1 MDNEQPH
8 QELVKCVVVGDTAV
22 GKTRLICARACN
34 KQVSMSQLLTTHVPT
49 VWAIDQYRIYKDV
62 LERSWEMVDGVNVSL
77 RLWDTFGD
85 HEKDRRFAYGRS
97 VRRTHTSWR
106 QVLGHD
112 KLILIAAAL
121 VSVIVQT
128 HVGTH
133 STVGCRSDV
142 VLLCFSITN
151 PVSLRNCKAMWYP
164 EIRRFCPQTPI
175 LLVGCK
181 SDLRYM
187 YKDEAYLSFFRDRS
201 PFVRPT
207 RKSDLMMPDQARAIA
222 KELGIHYYETSVL
235 TYYGV
240 NDVFE
245 NAIRAALI
253 ARRGQRFWMTNLKKV
268 QRPLLQAPFL
278 PPKPVPTE
286 LYIAGSTYT
295 ENMQTLWLTQTYTDI
310 ILVAGSVG
318 FSAHRFMLAAASP
331 AFHRLLTMDLNS
343 DMGARSSSESSM
355 VSTFGEATMGD
366 FNDDTEYLIRQSDNY
381 FKPSRVWEQLKR
393 RSSCQVLSTESNK
406 KIGVSKDLNHPA
418 FQTIRL
424 EQCESFDTH
433 RGRPTSSVQTVL
445 TLSKLVTPQ
454 AMQQCLQFLYTGTI
468 DSRFCELQVCSNTFV
483 VRQEIRQAA
492 EFLDLPELLVFVTN
506 IQSHEE
512 FLNTDLKQQ
521 YRKRLQDLCLGQ
533 GLFSDIVFQLDDGS
547 FAAHRPMLM
556 ARCDMM
562 KAMFSGDFRESNAKV
577 ILFPGVHEDTFHKLL
592 VYLYIDDVPT
602 ISPARCLGL
611 LELANRLCL
620 PRLVNLVERR
630 VVEELSRISAVEG
643 SDVVEHCLR
652 LLEPCK
658 IELEEQVVVFFQ
670 LHNADQLADWC
681 MNHLC
686 TNYNKLCKM
695 SPKLLKGLHPE
706 NQEYLCE
713 HRWPPVWSV
722 YKLYQHFV
730 DQTSLHAS
738 QILSS
743 ALSQNISDLAF
754 CDVGGNEGIL
764 MYLKDFDYYQ
774 KCAQERARE
783 EKPLLKRSR
792 HNSGCLCFTSNKSRR
807 GGVSERPLLAGNTV

>member
-1 MDNEQPH
+1 MIMDNEQPH

-34 KQVSMSQLLTTHVPT
+34 KHVSLSQLLTTHVPT

-62 LERSWEMVDGVNVSL
+62 LERSWEVVDGVNVSL

-97 VRRTHTSWR
+97 
-106 QVLGHD
+106 
-112 KLILIAAAL
+112 
-121 VSVIVQT
+121 
-128 HVGTH
+128 
-133 STVGCRSDV
+133 DV

-151 PVSLRNCKAMWYP
+151 PVSLRNCKVMWYP
-164 EIRRFCPQTPI
+164 EIRRFCPQTPV

-181 SDLRYM
+181 NDLRYM
-187 YKDEAYLSFFRDRS
+187 YRDETYLSFFRDRS

-207 RKSDLMMPDQARAIA
+207 RKSDLVMPDQARAIA
-222 KELGIHYYETSVL
+222 KELGVYYYETSVL

-240 NDVFE
+240 NEVFE

-253 ARRGQRFWMTNLKKV
+253 ARRQQRFWMTNLKKV
-268 QRPLLQAPFL
+268 QRPLLQAPFR
-278 PPKPVPTE
+278 PPMPPNPE
-286 LYIAGSTYT
+286 LHVAASTYT
-295 ENMQTLWLTQTYTDI
+295 ENVQALWLQQAYADV

-318 FSAHRFMLAAASP
+318 FSAHRFILAAASP
-331 AFHRLLTMDLNS
+331 AFHRLLMMDLSNEL
-343 DMGARSSSESSM
+343 GARSSSESSM

-393 RSSCQVLSTESNK
+393 RSSCQVLSTDSK
-406 KIGVSKDLNHPA
+406 QRLGVSRELNHPA
-418 FQTIRL
+418 FQAIRV
-424 EQCESFDTH
+424 EQCDSVECTTQ
-433 RGRPTSSVQTVL
+433 RGRSNNSMQTVV

-468 DSRFCELQVCSNTFV
+468 DSRFCELQ
-483 VRQEIRQAA
+483 EIRQAA
-492 EFLDLPELLVFVTN
+492 EFLDLPELLVFVSN
-506 IQSHEE
+506 IQAHEE

-521 YRKRLQDLCLGQ
+521 YRKAVRQRLQDMCLGQ

-562 KAMFSGDFRESNAKV
+562 KAMFSGDFRESSAKV

-592 VYLYIDDVPT
+592 VYLYTDDVPA
-602 ISPARCLGL
+602 ISPARCLDL
-611 LELANRLCL
+611 LELGNRLCL
-620 PRLVNLVERR
+620 PRL
-630 VVEELSRISAVEG
+630 G
-643 SDVVEHCLR
+643 SDGADVVVEHCLR

-658 IELEEQVVVFFQ
+658 

-681 MNHLC
+681 MSHLC

-695 SPKLLKGLHPE
+695 SPKLLRSLHPE
-706 NQEYLCE
+706 NQDYLSE
-713 HRWPPVWSV
+713 HRWPPVW
-722 YKLYQHFV
+722 
-730 DQTSLHAS
+730 
-738 QILSS
+738 
-743 ALSQNISDLAF
+743 
-754 CDVGGNEGIL
+754 
-764 MYLKDFDYYQ
+764 YLKDYDYYQ
-774 KCAQERARE
+774 KCVLERERE
-783 EKPLLKRSR
+783 EKPSLKRGR
-792 HNSGCLCFTSNKSRR
+792 HNSGCLCFTGGKSRR
-807 GGVSERPLLAGNTV
+807 EERGTLLGGSSSGGTTIPGNSSGGVGEGGGAGTV